1 MSSIYEERARVFKAF
16 CEENRLRII
25 ELLQEGDQCA
35 CVLIAKMGIKQSA
48 LSYHMKILVD
58 SGVVES
64 NTVGKWTHYHISEA
78 GSQYAQELLR
88 TMTQQHVTPAAEC
101 GCACEKPDT
110 QSIRNGVKIHGNA

>member
-1 MSSIYEERARVFKAF
+1 MSSVYEERARVFKAF

-35 CVLIAKMGIKQSA
+35 CVLIEKMGIKQSA

-64 NTVGKWTHYHISEA
+64 NVVGKWTHYHISEA

-88 TMTQQHVTPAAEC
+88 TMTQQHVTSAAEC
-101 GCACEKPDT
+101 CCACEK
-110 QSIRNGVKIHGNA
+110 A